1 MKEYNLIGRD
11 IGIVVQADSLEEA
24 IQKAEDILLQGYGGY
39 IESLDEYEDF
49 DDSPAW
55 EDDSDRGCKDCP
67 DDECTGH
74 CMSCYYRPV

>member
-39 IESLDEYEDF
+39 IETLDEKVKLEYSGIPTF
-49 DDSPAW
+49 FATNS
-55 EDDSDRGCKDCP
+55 
-67 DDECTGH
+67 
-74 CMSCYYRPV
+74 YF

>member
-39 IESLDEYEDF
+39 IEALDEE
-49 DDSPAW
+49 
-55 EDDSDRGCKDCP
+55 E
-67 DDECTGH
+67 
-74 CMSCYYRPV
+74 